1 MSAKRILL
9 VEDEKHIA
17 EGIILNLEQ
26 EGYEI
31 VCASDGNQA
40 LEYYSHGKYDL
51 IILDIMLPGIDG
63 LEVCR
68 RIRNKLGT
76 EPIMFLTARDSLD
89 DRKDGL
95 TIGAD
100 DYITK
105 PMDYKKLT
113 ITIHNA
119 IDKKGLEERIDNL
132 ERDVKGNLFF
142 SNIISQSKEM
152 RMVFNNIENV
162 LNNDATV
169 LIYGES
175 GTGKELIARAIHFNG
190 NRAHKPFIP
199 MDCASIPESLIET
212 ELFGYEKGSFT
223 GASKTTRGKFE
234 IADGGTIFLD
244 EISNISLDAQAKLLR
259 VIQEREFLRIGGEK
273 RISVDV
279 RIISASNKDLKKMI
293 QEGTFREDLYYRL
306 NVIPIHLP
314 PLRERKEDIPLLI
327 QHFLKIFNERYQKK
341 VLFDSGTLKI
351 LLDYGWPGNVREL
364 ENVLNRLT
372 LTADKDVILQDM
384 LPVEIRR
391 AGLSTMTGTELLEAD
406 ITLDSLEKIH
416 IEKLLKKHDYN
427 ITAVAEIL
435 GVTRKTLYAKMEK
448 FGVQKKS

>member
-1 MSAKRILL
+1 LL
-9 VEDEKHIA
+9 VADDEY
-17 EGIILNLEQ
+17 GIREFL
-26 EGYEI
+26 YELFKETYD
-31 VCASDGNQA
+31 VKLATDGKEA
-40 LEYYSHGKYDL
+40 IELFEKEIFDVALIDLRMPEVSGVEVLEYIKEKNIDT
-51 IILDIMLPGIDG
+51 IPIVITADRDIDHAVEAM
-63 LEVCR
+63 
-68 RIRNKLGT
+68 K
-76 EPIMFLTARDSLD
+76 M
-89 DRKDGL
+89 
-95 TIGAD
+95 GAY

>member
-1 MSAKRILL
+1 MKRTLL
-9 VEDEKHIA
+9 VADDEYGIREFLYELFKETYEVKLATDGKEAIA
-17 EGIILNLEQ
+17 LFDR
-26 EGYEI
+26 EI
-31 VCASDGNQA
+31 FDVALIDLRMPEVSGVEV
-40 LEYYSHGKYDL
+40 LEYLKEKNIDT
-51 IILDIMLPGIDG
+51 IPIVITADRDIDHAVEAM
-63 LEVCR
+63 
-68 RIRNKLGT
+68 K
-76 EPIMFLTARDSLD
+76 M
-89 DRKDGL
+89 
-95 TIGAD
+95 GAY

-119 IDKKGLEERIDNL
+119 IEKKGLKERIDTL
-132 ERDVKGNLFF
+132 ERDIKGPLFF

-152 RMVFNNIENV
+152 RSVFNNIENV

-190 NRAHKPFIP
+190 NRAQKPFIP
-199 MDCASIPESLIET
+199 VDCASIPESLIET

-223 GASKTTRGKFE
+223 GAGKTTRGKFE
-234 IADGGTIFLD
+234 LADEGTLFLD
-244 EISNISLDAQAKLLR
+244 EISNISMDAQAKLLR

-273 RISVDV
+273 HISVNV

-293 QEGTFREDLYYRL
+293 QDGTFREDLYYRL

-314 PLRERKEDIPLLI
+314 PVRERKEDIPLLI

-341 VLFDSGTLKI
+341 ALFDSGTLKI
-351 LLDYGWPGNVREL
+351 LMDYRWPGNVREL
-364 ENVLNRLT
+364 ENVINRIILT
-372 LTADKDVILQDM
+372 SDNDVILPEM

-391 AGLSTMTGTELLEAD
+391 AGLSIMTGTELLEAD
-406 ITLDSLEKIH
+406 ITLDNLEKIH
-416 IEKLLKKHDYN
+416 IEKLLKKHEYN
-427 ITAVAEIL
+427 ISTVAEIL

-448 FGVQKKS
+448 FGLQKKS

>member
-1 MSAKRILL
+1 MKRTLL
-9 VEDEKHIA
+9 VADDEYGIREFLYELFKETYDVKLANDGKEAIA
-17 EGIILNLEQ
+17 LFDKEVFDVALIDLRMPEVSGVE
-26 EGYEI
+26 
-31 VCASDGNQA
+31 V
-40 LEYYSHGKYDL
+40 LEYIKEKNIDT
-51 IILDIMLPGIDG
+51 IPIVITADRDIDHAVEAM
-63 LEVCR
+63 
-68 RIRNKLGT
+68 K
-76 EPIMFLTARDSLD
+76 M
-89 DRKDGL
+89 
-95 TIGAD
+95 GAY

-119 IDKKGLEERIDNL
+119 IEKKGLEERIDSL
-132 ERDVKGNLFF
+132 ERDVKGPLFF

-152 RMVFNNIENV
+152 RSVFNNIENV

-190 NRAHKPFIP
+190 NRAQKPFIP
-199 MDCASIPESLIET
+199 VDCASIPESLIET

-223 GASKTTRGKFE
+223 GAGKTTRGKFE
-234 IADGGTIFLD
+234 LADEGTLFLD
-244 EISNISLDAQAKLLR
+244 EISNISMDAQAKLLR

-273 RISVDV
+273 RISVNV

-293 QEGTFREDLYYRL
+293 HDGTFREDLYYRL

-314 PLRERKEDIPLLI
+314 PVRERKEDIPLLI

-341 VLFDSGTLKI
+341 ALFDSGTLKI
-351 LLDYGWPGNVREL
+351 LMDYRWPGNVREL
-364 ENVLNRLT
+364 ENVINRIILT
-372 LTADKDVILQDM
+372 SDNDVILPEM

-391 AGLSTMTGTELLEAD
+391 AGLSIMSGTELLEAD
-406 ITLDSLEKIH
+406 ITLDNLEKIH
-416 IEKLLKKHDYN
+416 IEKLLKKHEYN
-427 ITAVAEIL
+427 ISTVAEIL

-448 FGVQKKS
+448 FGLQKKS

>member
-1 MSAKRILL
+1 MKRTLL
-9 VEDEKHIA
+9 VADDEY
-17 EGIILNLEQ
+17 GIREFL
-26 EGYEI
+26 YELFKETYD
-31 VCASDGNQA
+31 VKLATDGKEA
-40 LEYYSHGKYDL
+40 IELFEKEIFDVALIDLRMPEVSGVEVLEYIKEKNIDT
-51 IILDIMLPGIDG
+51 IPIVITADRDIDHAVEAM
-63 LEVCR
+63 
-68 RIRNKLGT
+68 K
-76 EPIMFLTARDSLD
+76 M
-89 DRKDGL
+89 
-95 TIGAD
+95 GAY